1 MKKLFA
7 SWFLLTICVTSLS
20 GLLAGID
27 ILLYDETFE
36 CEDSGNTI
44 LCSRESII
52 GSRIVYEKWPY
63 HWFIILVPLS
73 IAYAILGSIYIGVRR
88 AWRVFQD

>member
-1 MKKLFA
+1 MKKLVA
-7 SWFLLTICVTSLS
+7 SWFLLTIFLIALS
-20 GLLAGID
+20 GTLSGID

-36 CEDSGNTI
+36 CKDSGNTI

-52 GSRIVYEKWPY
+52 GSRIVDEKWPY

-88 AWRVFQD
+88 AWRFFQD